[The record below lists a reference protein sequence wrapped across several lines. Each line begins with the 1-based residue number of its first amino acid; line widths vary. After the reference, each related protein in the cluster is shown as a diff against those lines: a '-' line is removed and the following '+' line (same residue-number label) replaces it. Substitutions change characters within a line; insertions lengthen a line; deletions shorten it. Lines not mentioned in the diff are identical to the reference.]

1 MLVKLK
7 HVNLFIP
14 AANTSPPTLFQPQVG
29 KLCTAPEFET
39 QFETTKTFSC
49 DFPLT
54 ALHVFAPAAFHIV
67 VTRVSKKS
75 LMSLSQI
82 QASGTPHCPQINVF
96 PPPAHNWTIL
106 WTLNSMVNA
115 FDPGREPLL
124 FGT

>member
-54 ALHVFAPAAFHIV
+54 ALHVFAPAAFHIGYSCLQKKPDV
-67 VTRVSKKS
+67 FVTDSSKRDSTLSPDKRVSPSSAQLDYFMDSK
-75 LMSLSQI
+75 QH
-82 QASGTPHCPQINVF
+82 G
-96 PPPAHNWTIL
+96 
-106 WTLNSMVNA
+106 
-115 FDPGREPLL
+115 
-124 FGT
+124 